1 MKTIENTY
9 RYILFIVGIFFL
21 TTMVSCEKHSLADP
35 DNTTDRLFRPP
46 AFAATVDANE
56 VTLSWVPIADATY
69 VLEVSKDNL
78 VFETELQQIE
88 LGEVAEYVLTDLWSS
103 TRYSARIKAVSK
115 NPSVKDSE
123 FTAVTFQT
131 GVENIFYTPD
141 EDEDIT
147 ENSVLLKWVNSKEVD
162 KVTVSAPEIASRTLL
177 LSSANIES
185 GEILVDG
192 LDGGINYTFRIFKGD
207 MLRGSISL
215 STTNLALLAPVF
227 INFGMDNTTAGW
239 NNLTNIL
246 QVHPHANATLPL
258 IDKEGNDTEAF
269 LVYAAAFG
277 GGARHT
283 TGAQETSIPG
293 FEMPDAVSRQG
304 FYGGNGTEAVLR
316 LEGLRPNQ
324 PYDICFYASRMN
336 VDDNRET
343 KYTASG
349 SNEVITQLDATNNTS
364 EIACAIGVI
373 PDTDGHIRIT
383 LQKGDNNTSAT
394 GFYSISAMRLTLS
407 AE

>member
-1 MKTIENTY
+1 MKAIENKY
-9 RYILFIVGIFFL
+9 RYILFILGVFFL
-21 TTMVSCEKHSLADP
+21 TAIVSCEKHSLADP

-46 AFAATVDANE
+46 AFAATVNTNE

-69 VLEVSKDNL
+69 LLEVSKDNL
-78 VFETELQQIE
+78 LFETELQQIE

-103 TRYSARIKAVSK
+103 TRYSARIKAISA

-123 FTAVTFQT
+123 FTTVTFQT

-147 ENSVLLKWVNSKEVD
+147 ESSVVLRWDNSKEVD
-162 KVTVSAPEIASRTLL
+162 KITVSAPEIATRTLP
-177 LSSANIES
+177 LSLANLES
-185 GEILVDG
+185 GEILVEG
-192 LDGGINYTFRIFKGD
+192 LDGGINYTFRIYKGD

-215 STTNLALLAPVF
+215 STTDLALLAPVF
-227 INFGMDNTTAGW
+227 INFGMDNTASGW

-246 QVHPHANATLPL
+246 QVHPHVNATLPL
-258 IDKEGNDTEAF
+258 IDKEGNATEAF
-269 LVYAAAFG
+269 LVYAASFG

-283 TGAQETSIPG
+283 TGAQQTNISG

-304 FYGGNGTEAVLR
+304 FYGGNGTEAILR

-343 KYTASG
+343 KYTVSG

-364 EIACAIGVI
+364 EMACAASVY
-373 PDTDGHIRIT
+373 PDTDGHITIT
-383 LQKGDNNTSAT
+383 LQKGDNNNNST

-407 AE
+407 DE